1 MGLFSRK
8 KDAEGLYIGDAPVS
22 APGLDGEAPGA
33 YIRPDDA
40 GSGYPGTASTWAD
53 TAVPYPSETASPG
66 VASYPSGPQPIGA
79 PPTVPG
85 MTPPPPGPTSPAAPG
100 AGGLDAASVAGL
112 RQVIGQRRSAPVAA
126 GDLDPETAARVQ
138 QALAGMSGRG
148 RRLGCVLL
156 AVPLLGAAVGIGA
169 AIYAAVHATSAV
181 DGAISAIQPGGS
193 GAPGGRHLGVTTL
206 GEPVSIRTSDA
217 AYDITVF
224 GAETQAGGGWGY
236 DSAGGSAVLVV
247 DAQITRTDTG
257 ADPVEFTGWN
267 WSVVDTGGDRVTG
280 NIISHF
286 LPSLD
291 GPELVG
297 GQTARGYVTF
307 DTAVTTTSLT
317 VAGGPAGAGLATWQ
331 LTASTPRPV
340 HGAVGEP
347 ARAELSRPGFTVTID
362 VAEVVA
368 KDDPRIGYRPNS
380 GQYLVLPVEFAGVD
394 GTQGHLGTVDSDRFV
409 LVPDAAPALQ
419 PTFGGVDDAFSF
431 VSLDA
436 AAPEKG
442 SLAFDTTAT
451 TGRLELRDQ
460 ADRAIITWRID

>member
-8 KDAEGLYIGDAPVS
+8 KDAEGLYTGDAPVS

-33 YIRPDDA
+33 YIRPDS
-40 GSGYPGTASTWAD
+40 SGYADPAATWAG
-53 TAVPYPSETASPG
+53 TAVPYPPETASPG
-66 VASYPSGPQPIGA
+66 VASYPSGPQPIGS
-79 PPTVPG
+79 PPAAPG
-85 MTPPPPGPTSPAAPG
+85 MTPPPAGRIPPAAPG
-100 AGGLDAASVAGL
+100 AGGLDAATVARLQQVMGQSRSV
-112 RQVIGQRRSAPVAA
+112 PVAA
-126 GDLDPETAARVQ
+126 GNLDPETAARVQ
-138 QALAGMSGRG
+138 KALAGMSKRG
-148 RRLGCVLL
+148 GKLGCVLL
-156 AVPLLGAAVGIGA
+156 AIPLLGAAVGIGA
-169 AIYAAVHATSAV
+169 AVYAAVHATSAV
-181 DGAISAIQPGGS
+181 DGAISAIAPDGS
-193 GAPGGRHLGVTTL
+193 GAPDGRNIGVTTL
-206 GEPVSIRTSDA
+206 GEPVSIRTADA

-224 GAETQAGGGWGY
+224 GAEAQTGGGWGY
-236 DSAGGSAVLVV
+236 DSAGSSAVLVV

-257 ADPVEFTGWN
+257 ADPVGFTGWN
-267 WSVVDTGGDRVTG
+267 WSVVGTGGDRVTG

-307 DTAVTTTSLT
+307 DTAVTTTPLT

-340 HGAVGEP
+340 DGVIGEP
-347 ARAELSRPGFTVTID
+347 ARAELSRPGFTVKIG

-368 KDDPRIGYRPNS
+368 TDDPRIGYRPQS

-394 GTQGHLGTVDSDRFV
+394 GTQGHLGTVDSNRFV
-409 LVPDAAPALQ
+409 FVPDAAPALQ

-436 AAPEKG
+436 ATPGQG
-442 SLAFDTTAT
+442 SLAFDTAAT
-451 TGRLELRDQ
+451 TGRLDLRDQ
-460 ADRAIITWRID
+460 ADRAIITWRIDAG